1 MRRAC
6 PCLCIQMYITYP
18 ALARAMPKPVGRAV
32 MPFTDRVLFLHSEEI
47 HRSPGQRG
55 RRRRKDTDSQGIV
68 GQLISYIKETRAPV
82 SPSPPSSP
90 SLSRWWQV
98 AA

>member
-1 MRRAC
+1 MRHVC
-6 PCLCIQMYITYP
+6 PISVSRCLYITYP

-55 RRRRKDTDSQGIV
+55 WWLRQDTDTGGIM
-68 GQLISYIKETRAPV
+68 GQLISYIKETHAPV
-82 SPSPPSSP
+82 S
-90 SLSRWWQV
+90 R
-98 AA
+98 